1 MVSANWSKLLK
12 ASVFHNFPIPE
23 QDNPVKGTDGIQPVG
38 DGNDIPAVRQGR
50 GPPSITSSSVRL
62 SIAEVDSSSI
72 MSLASENHS
81 RARARRCR
89 SPPDSLTPRSPSW
102 VSKSILQ
109 PLKPF
114 QKLDLFQGA
123 DRICIRQGGI
133 EYQVFTERAVKDR
146 AFLGNISN
154 MPVVIVQLYTA
165 QLLIVNQYL
174 AAIRKQPGQ
183 KLYQRGFAGA
193 AASRQG
199 NFFAGGYRKGKDP
212 AESVFPNR

>member
-38 DGNDIPAVRQGR
+38 DGNDIPAVRQGEDLLHYKLF
-50 GPPSITSSSVRL
+50 GQVIHGGGGFIQYNEPGIGKPQPGKGQTLPFSSGQ
-62 SIAEVDSSSI
+62 
-72 MSLASENHS
+72 
-81 RARARRCR
+81 
-89 SPPDSLTPRSPSW
+89 PDAPFTQLGIQA
-102 VSKSILQ
+102 ILQ

-123 DRICIRQGGI
+123 DQICIRQGGI

-174 AAIRKQPGQ
+174 AAIRLKQPARSFTSVD
-183 KLYQRGFAGA
+183 LPEPLLPARAIFSPGA
-193 AASRQG
+193 IVRERPRRICLS
-199 NFFAGGYRKGKDP
+199 
-212 AESVFPNR
+212 E